1 MDDAAR
7 RPEPDRSG
15 DPEPSPVSNVTEI
28 RRAES
33 KPVELKP
40 AASPATTA
48 KAPETAAPA
57 PTAPAGETYAPK
69 RRSVRRLVLFAALP
83 VALAAAGYYYVVG
96 GQVMSTD
103 NAYVQADIVG
113 ISTDVAGIV
122 SEVDVRDNQQVKAGD
137 VLFKLDDAQFRYA
150 LDRADAQIGNVR
162 NDLESQKAT
171 YKAMQSQIAQARTDI
186 EYYTTAFKRQQDL
199 ATKSVASQA
208 TYDSARHDLDG
219 AVQKLAQLQSQL
231 ISLAANLNG
240 NPDAPIE
247 DHPRYK
253 DAVAARAEAARQLD
267 HTVVK
272 APMDGVV
279 TNVPSLQKGQY
290 LADATV
296 AFSLVSS
303 DHVWIQA
310 NPKETELT
318 WVRPGQKAVVYVDT
332 YPGAEWTGTVDSISP
347 ASAASFSLLPAQNT
361 SGNWVKVVQRIAMRV
376 RIETPQGKPQLRAGM
391 SVVLDVDTGR
401 ARGLPSFVSDL
412 IGKKTENRN
421 G

>member
-1 MDDAAR
+1 MDDTARHPDPVRNDGSDPSAA
-7 RPEPDRSG
+7 
-15 DPEPSPVSNVTEI
+15 SNVTEI
-28 RRAES
+28 RRPEPRLPSAQPA
-33 KPVELKP
+33 PV
-40 AASPATTA
+40 A
-48 KAPETAAPA
+48 KAPETTAQAGIAPASAAPGA
-57 PTAPAGETYAPK
+57 KPRNLK
-69 RRSVRRLVLFAALP
+69 RSILFALLP
-83 VALAAAGYYYVVG
+83 VALAAGGYWYVAG

-122 SEVDVRDNQQVKAGD
+122 GEIDVRDNQQVKAGD
-137 VLFKLDDAQFRYA
+137 ILFKLDDAQFRFA
-150 LDRADAQIGNVR
+150 LDRANAQIGVVR
-162 NDLESQKAT
+162 NDLEAQKAN

-186 EYYTTAFKRQQDL
+186 DYYTTAFKRQQDL
-199 ATKSVASQA
+199 ATKAVASQV
-208 TYDSARHDLDG
+208 TYDSAKHDLDG

-231 ISLAANLNG
+231 IGIAASLNG

-253 DAVAARAEAARQLD
+253 DSVAARAEAARQLD

-272 APMDGVV
+272 APMDGIV

-296 AFSLVSS
+296 GFSLVSA

-318 WVRPGQKAVVYVDT
+318 WVRPGQKARVYVDT

-347 ASAASFSLLPAQNT
+347 AS
-361 SGNWVKVVQRIAMRV
+361 
-376 RIETPQGKPQLRAGM
+376 
-391 SVVLDVDTGR
+391 
-401 ARGLPSFVSDL
+401 
-412 IGKKTENRN
+412 
-421 G
+421 

>member
-7 RPEPDRSG
+7 RPEATG
-15 DPEPSPVSNVTEI
+15 DEPPVPASNVTEI
-28 RRAES
+28 RRAEP
-33 KPVELKP
+33 KAPPAQPAPV
-40 AASPATTA
+40 A
-48 KAPETAAPA
+48 KAPETAASAPA
-57 PTAPAGETYAPK
+57 VAADTAPAAKPRNLK
-69 RRSVRRLVLFAALP
+69 RKLLFAALP
-83 VALAAAGYYYVVG
+83 VALIAGGYWYVVG

-113 ISTDVAGIV
+113 VSTDVAGIV
-122 SEVDVRDNQQVKAGD
+122 SAVDVRDNQQVKAGD

-171 YKAMQSQIAQARTDI
+171 YKAMQSQIAQARSDI
-186 EYYTTAFKRQQDL
+186 DFYQTAFKRQQDL
-199 ATKSVASQA
+199 ATKSIASQA
-208 TYDSARHDLDG
+208 TYDSAKHDLDG
-219 AVQKLAQLQSQL
+219 AAQKLAQLQSQL

-272 APMDGVV
+272 ASMDGIV

-318 WVRPGQKAVVYVDT
+318 WVRPGQKATVYVDT
-332 YPGAEWTGTVDSISP
+332 YPGAEWTGTIDSISP

-376 RIETPQGKPQLRAGM
+376 KIETPQGKPQLRAGM

-401 ARGLPSFVSDL
+401 ARGLPTFITDL
-412 IGKKTENRN
+412 FGKTETHHV
-421 G
+421 

>member
-7 RPEPDRSG
+7 HPEPVGNDGS
-15 DPEPSPVSNVTEI
+15 DPSPASNVTEI
-28 RRAES
+28 RRPEQRTPSAQ
-33 KPVELKP
+33 PVP
-40 AASPATTA
+40 VA
-48 KAPETAAPA
+48 KAPETTAQAPI
-57 PTAPAGETYAPK
+57 APAGAAPGARPRNLK
-69 RRSVRRLVLFAALP
+69 RPILFALLP
-83 VALAAAGYYYVVG
+83 VALAAASYWYVVG

-122 SEVDVRDNQQVKAGD
+122 GEIDVRDNQQVKAGD
-137 VLFKLDDAQFRYA
+137 VLFKLDDAQFRFA
-150 LDRADAQIGNVR
+150 LDRANAQIGVVR
-162 NDLESQKAT
+162 NDLEAQKAN

-186 EYYTTAFKRQQDL
+186 DYYTTAFKRQQDL
-199 ATKSVASQA
+199 ATKAVASQV
-208 TYDSARHDLDG
+208 TYDSARHDLDS

-231 ISLAANLNG
+231 IAIAASLNG

-253 DAVAARAEAARQLD
+253 DSVAARAEAARQLG

-272 APMDGVV
+272 APMDGIV

-296 AFSLVSS
+296 GFSLVSA

-318 WVRPGQKAVVYVDT
+318 WVRPGQKARVYVDT
-332 YPGAEWTGTVDSISP
+332 YPGTEWTGTVDSISP

-376 RIETPQGKPQLRAGM
+376 KIDTPAGKPLLRAGM

-412 IGKKTENRN
+412 FGKTETHN

>member
-7 RPEPDRSG
+7 RPESAHSG
-15 DPEPSPVSNVTEI
+15 DPEPSTASNVTEI
-28 RRAES
+28 RRAEA
-33 KPVELKP
+33 KP
-40 AASPATTA
+40 AAPPAPAA
-48 KAPETAAPA
+48 KVPETTPPAPAAPGLEA
-57 PTAPAGETYAPK
+57 PAPK
-69 RRSVRRLVLFAALP
+69 RRNTRRLVLFALLP
-83 VALAAAGYYYVVG
+83 VALVGAGYWYVVG
-96 GQVMSTD
+96 GQIMSTD
-103 NAYVQADIVG
+103 NAYVQADMVG

-137 VLFKLDDAQFRYA
+137 VLFKLDDAQFRFA
-150 LDRADAQIGNVR
+150 LDRADAQIGVVR
-162 NDLESQKAT
+162 NDLESQKAS
-171 YKAMQSQIAQARTDI
+171 YKAMQSQIAQARSDI
-186 EYYTTAFKRQQDL
+186 EFYTTAFKRQQDL
-199 ATKSVASQA
+199 ATKSIASQA
-208 TYDSARHDLDG
+208 TYDSAKHDLDG
-219 AVQKLAQLQSQL
+219 AMQKLAQLESQL
-231 ISLAANLNG
+231 IGIAANLNG

-290 LADATV
+290 LADATN

-318 WVRPGQKAVVYVDT
+318 WVRPGQKATVYVDT
-332 YPGAEWTGTVDSISP
+332 YPGAEWTGMVDSISP

-376 RIETPQGKPQLRAGM
+376 KIDTPAGKPQLRAGM

-401 ARGLPSFVSDL
+401 ARGLPSFITDL
-412 IGKKTENRN
+412 FGKTETSH